1 MPKNAKNQKKSI
13 FSKSYDGIQIVPLI
27 LNFPNCPGPPRR
39 KFGRGY
45 HSMYLEL
52 DSGTVS
58 RLPVIFTLPSWYINF
73 IAETPARISNE
84 TDTFWYV
91 ECP

>member
-1 MPKNAKNQKKSI
+1 MPKNAINQKKSI
-13 FSKSYDGIQIVPLI
+13 FSKSHDGIQIVPLI

-52 DSGTVS
+52 DSGTVVGMFS
-58 RLPVIFTLPSWYINF
+58 AMSEGDSISDLTEVFNG
-73 IAETPARISNE
+73 AEIP
-84 TDTFWYV
+84 
-91 ECP
+91 